1 MPDQT
6 RRVYEGS
13 LLRQYDFVGLPSSA
27 RSLQRF
33 GTGRGEPTP
42 VANADPAKGEPS
54 VPAPPA
60 ELLVT
65 GELQEIDPDAMTL
78 VLKDVRGNELK
89 FAFSPT
95 TKVTGIARA
104 ELSRQEGRSAEIR
117 YVERGNL
124 KSAVLIH
131 IVMGS

>member
-1 MPDQT
+1 MKVRYFVSMISLVCLAALGACKGSEPVEAKQPPMQT
-6 RRVYEGS
+6 
-13 LLRQYDFVGLPSSA
+13 QTQPKA
-27 RSLQRF
+27 
-33 GTGRGEPTP
+33 
-42 VANADPAKGEPS
+42 EPS

-95 TKVTGIARA
+95 TKVTGIAAA
-104 ELSRQEGRSAEIR
+104 ELSRQEGRNAEIR

>member
-1 MPDQT
+1 MKVRYFVSMISLVCLAALGACKGSEPVEANQPPLQT
-6 RRVYEGS
+6 
-13 LLRQYDFVGLPSSA
+13 QTQPKA
-27 RSLQRF
+27 
-33 GTGRGEPTP
+33 
-42 VANADPAKGEPS
+42 EPS

-78 VLKDVRGNELK
+78 VLRDVRGNELK

-95 TKVTGIARA
+95 TKVTGIAAA
-104 ELSRQEGRSAEIR
+104 ELSRQEGRNAEIR

>member
-1 MPDQT
+1 MKVRYFVSMISLVCLAALGACKGSEPVEAKQPPLQT
-6 RRVYEGS
+6 
-13 LLRQYDFVGLPSSA
+13 QTQPKA
-27 RSLQRF
+27 
-33 GTGRGEPTP
+33 
-42 VANADPAKGEPS
+42 EPS

-104 ELSRQEGRSAEIR
+104 ELSRQEGRYAEIR
-117 YVERGNL
+117 YVERGIPSL
-124 KSAVLIH
+124 LF
-131 IVMGS
+131 

>member
-1 MPDQT
+1 MKVRYFVSMISLVCLAALGACKGSEPVEAKQPPLQT
-6 RRVYEGS
+6 
-13 LLRQYDFVGLPSSA
+13 QIQPKA
-27 RSLQRF
+27 
-33 GTGRGEPTP
+33 
-42 VANADPAKGEPS
+42 EPS

-95 TKVTGIARA
+95 TKVTGIAAA
-104 ELSRQEGRSAEIR
+104 ELSRQEGRNAEIR

>member
-1 MPDQT
+1 MKVRYFVSMISLVCLAALGACKGSEPVEANQPPLQT
-6 RRVYEGS
+6 
-13 LLRQYDFVGLPSSA
+13 QTQPKA
-27 RSLQRF
+27 
-33 GTGRGEPTP
+33 
-42 VANADPAKGEPS
+42 EPS

-78 VLKDVRGNELK
+78 VLKDVRGKELK

-104 ELSRQEGRSAEIR
+104 ELSRQEGRNAEIR
-117 YVERGNL
+117 YVEGGNL

>member
-1 MPDQT
+1 MKIRYFVSMISLVCLAALGACKGSEPVEANQPPLQT
-6 RRVYEGS
+6 QTQPKAE
-13 LLRQYDFVGLPSSA
+13 A
-27 RSLQRF
+27 
-33 GTGRGEPTP
+33 
-42 VANADPAKGEPS
+42 S

-60 ELLVT
+60 ELFVT
-65 GELQEIDPDAMTL
+65 GELQEIDPDAKTL
-78 VLKDVRGNELK
+78 VLKDVQGNELK

-95 TKVTGIARA
+95 TKVTGIARD
-104 ELSRQEGRSAEIR
+104 ELLSRQEGRNAEIR

>member
-1 MPDQT
+1 MKVRYFVSMISLVCLAALGACKGSEPVEAKQPPLQT
-6 RRVYEGS
+6 
-13 LLRQYDFVGLPSSA
+13 QIQPKA
-27 RSLQRF
+27 
-33 GTGRGEPTP
+33 
-42 VANADPAKGEPS
+42 EPS

-95 TKVTGIARA
+95 TKVTGIAAA
-104 ELSRQEGRSAEIR
+104 ELSRQEGRNAEIR

-124 KSAVLIH
+124 KSAILIH

>member
-1 MPDQT
+1 MKVRYFVSMISLVCLAALGACKGSEPVEAKEPPLQT
-6 RRVYEGS
+6 
-13 LLRQYDFVGLPSSA
+13 QTQPKA
-27 RSLQRF
+27 
-33 GTGRGEPTP
+33 
-42 VANADPAKGEPS
+42 EPS

-95 TKVTGIARA
+95 TKVTGIAAA
-104 ELSRQEGRSAEIR
+104 ELSRQEGRNAEIR

>member
-1 MPDQT
+1 MKVRYFVSMISLVCLAALGACKDSEPVEAKQPPLQT
-6 RRVYEGS
+6 
-13 LLRQYDFVGLPSSA
+13 QTQPKA
-27 RSLQRF
+27 
-33 GTGRGEPTP
+33 
-42 VANADPAKGEPS
+42 EPS

-78 VLKDVRGNELK
+78 VLKDVRGKELK

-95 TKVTGIARA
+95 TKVTGIAAA
-104 ELSRQEGRSAEIR
+104 ELSRQEGRNAEIR

>member
-1 MPDQT
+1 MKVRYFVSMISLVCLAALGACKGSEPVEANQPPLQT
-6 RRVYEGS
+6 
-13 LLRQYDFVGLPSSA
+13 QTQPKA
-27 RSLQRF
+27 
-33 GTGRGEPTP
+33 
-42 VANADPAKGEPS
+42 EPS

-95 TKVTGIARA
+95 TKVTGIAAA
-104 ELSRQEGRSAEIR
+104 ELSRQEGRNAEIR

>member
-1 MPDQT
+1 MKV
-6 RRVYEGS
+6 RYFVSMISLVCLAALGACKGS
-13 LLRQYDFVGLPSSA
+13 
-27 RSLQRF
+27 
-33 GTGRGEPTP
+33 EPV
-42 VANADPAKGEPS
+42 VANQPPLQTQTQPKAEPS

-95 TKVTGIARA
+95 TKVTGIAAA
-104 ELSRQEGRSAEIR
+104 ELSRQEGRNAEIR

>member
-1 MPDQT
+1 MKIRYFVSMISLVCLAALGACKGSEPVEANQPPLQT
-6 RRVYEGS
+6 
-13 LLRQYDFVGLPSSA
+13 QTQPPKA
-27 RSLQRF
+27 
-33 GTGRGEPTP
+33 EPT
-42 VANADPAKGEPS
+42 

-60 ELLVT
+60 ELFVA
-65 GELQEIDPDAMTL
+65 GELQEIDPAAMTL
-78 VLKDVRGNELK
+78 ILKDVKGNELK

-95 TKVTGIARA
+95 TKVTGIERAA
-104 ELSRQEGRSAEIR
+104 ELSRQEGRNAEIR

>member
-1 MPDQT
+1 MKVRYFVSMISLACLAALGACKGSEPVEANQPPLQT
-6 RRVYEGS
+6 
-13 LLRQYDFVGLPSSA
+13 QTQPKA
-27 RSLQRF
+27 
-33 GTGRGEPTP
+33 
-42 VANADPAKGEPS
+42 EPS

-78 VLKDVRGNELK
+78 VLKDVGGNELK

-104 ELSRQEGRSAEIR
+104 ELNRQEGRSAEIR
-117 YVERGNL
+117 YVEKKNL

-131 IVMGS
+131 IMISS

>member
-1 MPDQT
+1 MKVRYFVSMISLVCLAALGACKGSEPVEAKQPPLQT
-6 RRVYEGS
+6 
-13 LLRQYDFVGLPSSA
+13 QTQPKA
-27 RSLQRF
+27 
-33 GTGRGEPTP
+33 
-42 VANADPAKGEPS
+42 EPS

-95 TKVTGIARA
+95 TKVTGIAAA
-104 ELSRQEGRSAEIR
+104 ELSRQEGRNAEIR